1 MSLRVRELRVQIGEG
16 KHTVQVLR
24 GVDLELAAG
33 KVTGLVG
40 ETGSGKSMTALAA
53 MGLLPGNARI
63 VSGSISLD
71 GRDLLTLT
79 EDDWEGVRGRELA
92 IIFQNAKEALHPLIP
107 IGRQISRLHRRHH
120 GGSAEEAL
128 ESATKMLRDVG
139 LSDAEEQLDAFPH
152 QLSGGQCQRV
162 MNAMAL
168 ICSPRVLIADEPT
181 SDLDVTVQQQV
192 LAKLLERVRESQT
205 TLLWISHDMGLI
217 RKACDFLAVMY
228 AGQVVEFGS
237 REQVLGSP
245 GHPYTR
251 ALLSCLDPEADPP
264 TPFGFRRGPAEV
276 STKAGRMAF
285 VPGSVPDL
293 RNPVAG
299 CAFANRCPD
308 VMDECRSFDPSPY
321 EIHIGHWVRCLLHR
335 EKTI

>member
-1 MSLRVRELRVQIGEG
+1 MSLRVRGLRVQIGEG
-16 KHTVQVLR
+16 NHTVQVLR
-24 GVDLELAAG
+24 GVDLELAPG

-63 VSGSISLD
+63 VSGSIRLD
-71 GRDLLTLT
+71 GRDLLTLI

-192 LAKLLERVRESQT
+192 LAKLLERVREAQT
-205 TLLWISHDMGLI
+205 TLFWISHDMGLI

-237 REQVLGSP
+237 RDQVLGGP

-251 ALLSCLDPEADPP
+251 ALLSCLDPEAD
-264 TPFGFRRGPAEV
+264 
-276 STKAGRMAF
+276 RMAF
-285 VPGSVPDL
+285 VPGNVPDL
-293 RNPVAG
+293 RNPIEG

-308 VMDECRSFDPSPY
+308 VMDECRSFEPLPY
-321 EIHIGHWVRCLLHR
+321 EIHIGQWVRCLLHR

>member
-1 MSLRVRELRVQIGEG
+1 MSLRVRELRVQLGGE
-16 KHTVQVLR
+16 HHPVQVLR
-24 GVDLELAAG
+24 GVDLELAPG

-53 MGLLPGNARI
+53 LGLLPGNARI
-63 VSGSISLD
+63 VSGRIHLD
-71 GRDLLTLT
+71 RRDLLALT
-79 EDDWEGVRGRELA
+79 EDDWESVRGKELG

-107 IGRQISRLHRRHH
+107 VGKQVTRLHQRHH
-120 GGSAEEAL
+120 GSSRADAL
-128 ESATKMLRDVG
+128 ESAIKMLRDVG

-181 SDLDVTVQQQV
+181 SGLDVTVQQQV
-192 LAKLLERVRESQT
+192 LAKLFERVREAET
-205 TLLWISHDMGLI
+205 TVLLISHDMGLI

-245 GHPYTR
+245 AHPYTR
-251 ALLSCLDPEADPP
+251 ALLSCLDPTDD
-264 TPFGFRRGPAEV
+264 
-276 STKAGRMAF
+276 RMAF
-285 VPGSVPDL
+285 VAGSVPDL
-293 RNPVAG
+293 REPIAG

-308 VMDECRSFDPSPY
+308 VMEECHSFEPLPY
-321 EIHIGHWVRCLLHR
+321 EIHIGQWVRCLLHR

>member
-1 MSLRVRELRVQIGEG
+1 MSLRVRELRVQLGEG
-16 KHTVQVLR
+16 SHPVQVLR
-24 GVDLELAAG
+24 GVDLELAPG

-63 VSGSISLD
+63 VSGRIRLD

-107 IGRQISRLHRRHH
+107 IGRQIARLHQRHH
-120 GGSAEEAL
+120 GSNAEVAL

-181 SDLDVTVQQQV
+181 SGLDVTVQQQV
-192 LAKLLERVRESQT
+192 LAKLLERVREAET
-205 TLLWISHDMGLI
+205 TVLLISHDMGLI

-237 REQVLGSP
+237 RDQVLGGP
-245 GHPYTR
+245 AHPYTR
-251 ALLSCLDPEADPP
+251 ALLSCLNPKAD
-264 TPFGFRRGPAEV
+264 
-276 STKAGRMAF
+276 RMAF

-293 RNPVAG
+293 RNPIAG

-308 VMDECRSFDPSPY
+308 VMDECRSYEPLPY
-321 EIHIGHWVRCLLHR
+321 EIHIGQWVRCLLYR